1 MDNHRILRPFKLNN
15 TLPIFLFL
23 HLEEIY
29 AQTKWLTQ
37 GYEAKME
44 KKQISNPMLI
54 LYTSM
59 RHLG

>member
-29 AQTKWLTQ
+29 AQTK
-37 GYEAKME
+37 
-44 KKQISNPMLI
+44 
-54 LYTSM
+54 
-59 RHLG
+59 